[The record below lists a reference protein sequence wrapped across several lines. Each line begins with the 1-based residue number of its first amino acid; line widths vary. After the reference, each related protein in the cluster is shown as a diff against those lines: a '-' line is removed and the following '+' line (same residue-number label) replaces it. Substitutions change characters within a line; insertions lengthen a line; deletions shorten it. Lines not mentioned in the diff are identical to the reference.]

1 MSLVRRSLI
10 VLAVYVV
17 GAGLLAGVWNFAA
30 PRADC
35 YAPEGEC
42 LFFARE
48 MSNIFFVID
57 SWFAG
62 TAAVLGIACG
72 FALNRIWL
80 SRGFRFQFAGAL
92 ATIALSY
99 LVSVGVPA
107 LNPLESAGAA
117 NPDIV
122 TNVISLGAPSA
133 LLVWAFFQ
141 QLTFAILGPK
151 H

>member
-1 MSLVRRSLI
+1 MSLIRRSLLT
-10 VLAVYVV
+10 LAVYVS
-17 GAGLLAGVWNFAA
+17 GAGLLAVVWNFLA
-30 PRADC
+30 PRAEC

-42 LFFARE
+42 LFFAGE

-62 TAAVLGIACG
+62 TAALLGIACG
-72 FALNRIWL
+72 FGLNRSWL
-80 SRGFRFQFAGAL
+80 SLGFRFQLAGAL
-92 ATIALSY
+92 ATVALSY
-99 LVSVGVPA
+99 LVSVGVEA
-107 LNPLESAGAA
+107 MNPLESAGAS
-117 NPDIV
+117 NPDIL